1 MSQSIFVYLWIALA
15 IVTIAAV
22 LYGFSRNV
30 GSLYWKVFICLLP
43 VLISGIIVGQA
54 VAKREAGEGGFKLG
68 VDLVGGTIL
77 VYEIDPDKKPK
88 DFKPEQLAAALKRR
102 IDPADLYNVTIRPVG
117 DTRVEII
124 LPTGGAYQSQV
135 AENAWQ
141 EVVGKVRDKF
151 KSQLPED
158 AGFDAPRGDT
168 ASLVRQTASMIEKN
182 QWDKLLKAL
191 PEKFPKLKEKE
202 KELNLAAI
210 PVGHTEEL
218 LAKVKD
224 ASGAPQDDVKNFIN
238 STYQPAKIDEI
249 NAFVAEIY
257 TPSLQRK
264 DVSGEE
270 VQRIKDK
277 ISVVGSLEFRILA
290 NQVDDR
296 EVFDAV
302 EKFFADAATNA
313 DIRRELDKAAK
324 NGEPPPVP
332 KNPDG
337 EKDWKLGPN
346 VNREQTRTNY
356 AWVEVG
362 RQERWL
368 LGLDNASETGAPTK
382 STNEEEEK
390 KRYHLWQ
397 QAAQAREQGKPTVL
411 FSYGQTLLFSRK
423 SENINLS
430 PEERNNKRY
439 EYFLLTRLPERDE
452 STGEELAVTGQD
464 LTNASEMPDPTSGKL
479 EVAFNFNSHGA
490 YRMRRLTSQ
499 NTPGSEDNKFPR
511 HMAIILDGQI
521 VSAPTI
527 QSAIGDAGRITG
539 EFSKRE
545 IDTLVGVLRAG
556 ALPATLKPEPVSER
570 TMGATLGADTV
581 RKGMWAIFYAFL
593 AVLVFMLLYYRFA
606 GFVACVALLANL
618 LLTVAFMVFVNAT
631 FTLPGLAG
639 LVLTL
644 GMAVDANVLIYE
656 RLREERDKGANILLA
671 LRNGYDR
678 ALPTIIDTHLTSIF
692 TAIVLYVVG
701 NDQLKGFGVSL
712 TVGLVISLFTS
723 LFMTRTLFAVWI
735 RFNLL
740 KKLSMV
746 RFLTRPNIDFMK
758 IRYYWFTATIV
769 LTIFGLAVFLWRGE
783 GSLDIDFVG
792 GTAYGGQLTE
802 GRPLSNSNTS
812 SGPLGLRQLL
822 DTERQ
827 KQLLKVTS
835 VKQVGDDPYRYQI
848 LFAGETSPTTVTF
861 RNIPEGATAAD
872 REKNVAVRASVL
884 PDVKVTQIIPLD
896 ERSDGGRSKH
906 FDIRTTEREPELV
919 QVVIDRLLSQEEGGK
934 LVPLQ
939 QSAKLDNFTPPRDGK
954 SDLTFSDFASRGYLK
969 TLISRELKD
978 MGIGEIAFNVT
989 GIGKPKAELYD
1000 KMSVEFSSDK
1010 MAALAA
1016 ENLKLIIGQSASK
1029 LPAPIA
1035 KTELH
1040 YDDQRGQ
1047 IVQVTFATPTT
1058 QGEVKKAVDA
1068 VVSAALGTQGLN
1080 LEVLPMDDIVNGKNS
1095 VFTIAPAATD
1105 VKTQDLLG
1113 ENVLSRVLKQV
1124 QEEFARRPQPERL
1137 ENFDAQLAKETQR
1150 KAMYAIVASWLAILG
1165 YLWFRFGS
1173 WTFGAAT
1180 VLCLMHDLF
1189 FTLGIIAFCHYIV
1202 AWAPGLAGL
1211 LGLEDFKIDLTAIA
1225 ALLTLVGY
1233 SVSDTIVV
1241 FDRIREVRGKNPL
1254 LTAQIINDSVNQTL
1268 SRTLLSS
1275 TTVFL
1280 VVFVLFIAGGEG
1292 VHLFAFV
1299 MVIGVIV
1306 GTYSSIYI
1314 ASPLLLIF
1322 GEGAPPKKVVAAPKA
1337 PAPTGAA
1344 V

>member
-1 MSQSIFVYLWIALA
+1 MSQSIFFYFWIALA

-22 LYGFSRNV
+22 LYGFTRNV
-30 GSLYWKVFICLLP
+30 ANLYWKVFICILP
-43 VLISGIIVGQA
+43 VLISGIIVGQSA
-54 VAKREAGEGGFKLG
+54 AKYRAGEGGFKLG

-102 IDPADLYNVTIRPVG
+102 IDPADLYNVTIRSVG

-141 EVVGKVRDKF
+141 EVVGKVKDKF
-151 KSQLPED
+151 KSQMPED
-158 AGFDAPRGDT
+158 AGFDVPRGDT
-168 ASLVRQTASMIEKN
+168 AGLVRQTASMIEKN
-182 QWDKLLKAL
+182 QWDKLLMAL
-191 PEKFPKLKEKE
+191 LDKFPKLKEKE
-202 KELNLAAI
+202 KELNLPAVQ
-210 PVGHTEEL
+210 VGHTEEL

-224 ASGAPQDDVKNFIN
+224 AADAPEADVKSFIN
-238 STYQPAKIDEI
+238 ATYQPAKIDEI
-249 NAFVAEIY
+249 NAYVSEIY

-264 DVSGEE
+264 DVTGEE

-277 ISVVGSLEFRILA
+277 IAVVGSLEFRILA
-290 NQVDDR
+290 NQRDDK
-296 EVFDAV
+296 EVIQAE
-302 EKFFADAATNA
+302 EKYFTDAASSP
-313 DIRRELDKAAK
+313 DIKRELDKAAK
-324 NGEPPPVP
+324 EGEPPPVA

-337 EKDWKLGPN
+337 EKDWPLGPN
-346 VNREQTRTNY
+346 VNRDQTRTNY
-356 AWVEVG
+356 AWMEVG

-368 LGLDNASETGAPTK
+368 LGLDNASETGATSK
-382 STNEEEEK
+382 SATEDEEK
-390 KRYHLWQ
+390 KRFHLWPL
-397 QAAQAREQGKPTVL
+397 AAAARDQGKATVL
-411 FSYGQTLLFSRK
+411 QSYGDTLLYSRK
-423 SENINLS
+423 CENINLS
-430 PEERNNKRY
+430 PEERSAKKY
-439 EYFLLTRLPERDE
+439 DYFLLTRLPERDE
-452 STGEELAVTGQD
+452 STGEVLAVTGQD
-464 LTNASEMPDPTSGKL
+464 LTDAFEEANPTSGKL
-479 EVAFNFNSHGA
+479 EVAFRFNSHGS
-490 YRMRRLTSQ
+490 YRMGKLTGQ
-499 NTPGSEDNKFPR
+499 NTPGSEDNKYPR
-511 HMAIILDGQI
+511 HMAIVLDGQI
-521 VSAPTI
+521 VSAPTVNSRI
-527 QSAIGDAGRITG
+527 SDAGVIQG
-539 EFSKRE
+539 DFSKRE
-545 IDTLVGVLRAG
+545 INTLVGVLRAG

-581 RKGMWAIFYAFL
+581 RKGIWAIFYAFL
-593 AVLVFMLLYYRFA
+593 AVLIFMLLYYRFA

-712 TVGLVISLFTS
+712 TVGLAISLFTS
-723 LFMTRTLFAVWI
+723 LFMTRTMFNLWTK
-735 RFNLL
+735 FNLL
-740 KKLSMV
+740 TKLSMV
-746 RFLTRPNIDFMK
+746 RFLTRPSFDFMK

-769 LTIFGLAVFLWRGE
+769 LTIVGLAVFLWRGE

-792 GTAYGGQLTE
+792 GTAYGGQLNE
-802 GRPLSNSNTS
+802 GRALSNSDAS

-822 DTERQ
+822 DGERQ
-827 KQLLKVTS
+827 KQLLKVTN

-848 LFAGETSPTTVTF
+848 SYAGESSPTTVTF
-861 RNIPEGATAAD
+861 RNIPEGATPAD
-872 REKNVAVRASVL
+872 REKIVAARASVL

-896 ERSDGGRSKH
+896 EPSEGGRSKH

-919 QVVIDRLLSQEEGGK
+919 QVVIDRLLSKEENGK
-934 LVPLQ
+934 LVALQ
-939 QSAKLDNFTPPRDGK
+939 QSAKLESFTPPKEGK
-954 SDLTFSDFASRGYLK
+954 SDLKFSDYASRGYLK

-978 MGIGEIAFNVT
+978 MGIGEIAFNVN
-989 GIGKPKAELYD
+989 GIGKAKAELYD
-1000 KMSVEFSSDK
+1000 RMSVEFGSDK
-1010 MAALAA
+1010 MASLAA
-1016 ENLKLIIGQSASK
+1016 DNLKSILDKSAEK
-1029 LPAPIA
+1029 LPAPVV
-1035 KTELH
+1035 KTELRF
-1040 YDDQRGQ
+1040 DDQRGQ
-1047 IVQVTFATPTT
+1047 IVQVTFAGPTT
-1058 QGEVKKAVDA
+1058 KADVEKAVDSE
-1068 VVSAALGTQGLN
+1068 VSAALGKQGIK
-1080 LEVLPMDDIVNGKNS
+1080 LEVISMDDIVDGKNS

-1105 VKTQDLLG
+1105 VKTQDALG
-1113 ENVLSRVLKQV
+1113 EDVLARVLKQA
-1124 QEEFARRPQPERL
+1124 QDEFARRPQPERL

-1150 KAMYAIVASWLAILG
+1150 KAMYAIIASWMAILA

-1189 FTLGIIAFCHYIV
+1189 FTLGIIAFCHYV
-1202 AWAPGLAGL
+1202 VVWAPGFAGL

-1241 FDRIREVRGKNPL
+1241 FDRIREVRGKSPL
-1254 LTAQIINDSVNQTL
+1254 LTAQTINDSVNQTL

-1280 VVFVLFIAGGEG
+1280 VVFVLYVWGGEG

-1299 MVIGVIV
+1299 MVIGVVV

-1322 GEGAPPKKVVAAPKA
+1322 GEGAAPQKAAAPKS

>member
-1 MSQSIFVYLWIALA
+1 MSQSIFYWLWIAIA
-15 IVTIAAV
+15 IVTVGAIF
-22 LYGFSRNV
+22 YGFWRNV
-30 GSLYWKVFICLLP
+30 GNLYWKVFVCLLP
-43 VLISGIIVGQA
+43 VLVSGIIVGQA
-54 VAKREAGEGGFKLG
+54 AAKYRAGEGGFKLG

-124 LPTGGAYQSQV
+124 LPTGGAYQSQM
-135 AENAWQ
+135 AENAWK
-141 EVVGKVRDKF
+141 EVVDKVKDRF
-151 KSQLPED
+151 KDQLPPD
-158 AGFDAPRGDT
+158 AELDAPRGDT
-168 ASLVRQTASMIEKN
+168 AGLVRQTASKIDQN
-182 QWDKLLKAL
+182 QWNNLLQAL
-191 PEKFPKLKEKE
+191 PGEFPKLKGKE
-202 KELNLAAI
+202 KELSAI
-210 PVGHTEEL
+210 PEGHTEEL
-218 LAKVKD
+218 LTKFKD
-224 ASGAPQDDVKNFIN
+224 AAGADEAKLKSFID
-238 STYQPAKIDEI
+238 STYHPTKIDEI
-249 NAFVAEIY
+249 DAYVKQIY

-277 ISVVGSLEFRILA
+277 IAMVGSLEFRILA
-290 NQVDDR
+290 NQLDDK
-296 EVFDAV
+296 EVFAV
-302 EKFFADAATNA
+302 EERYFADAASNP
-313 DIRRELDKAAK
+313 DIKRELEKAAK
-324 NGEPPPVP
+324 DGEPPPVP

-346 VNREQTRTNY
+346 TNREQTRTNY
-356 AWVEVG
+356 AWMEVG

-368 LGLDNASETGAPTK
+368 LGLDNASESGVPAK
-382 STNEEEEK
+382 GSSDESEG
-390 KRYHLWQ
+390 KRQRYWPL
-397 QAAQAREQGKPTVL
+397 AAQARQQGKPLVL
-411 FSYGQTLLFSRK
+411 PGYGQTLLYSRPC
-423 SENINLS
+423 ENINLS
-430 PEERNNKRY
+430 AEERGEKKY
-439 EYFLLTRLPERDE
+439 DYFFLTRLPERDE
-452 STGEELAVTGQD
+452 ATGEDLAVTGQD
-464 LTNASEMPDPTSGKL
+464 LTDAFPKTDDTTGKL
-479 EVAFNFNSHGA
+479 EVAFQFNSHGA
-490 YRMRRLTSQ
+490 YRMQKLTSQ
-499 NTPGSEDNKFPR
+499 NTPGSDENKYPR

-521 VSAPTI
+521 MSAPTI
-527 QSAIGDAGRITG
+527 NTTIRDAGRITG

-545 IDTLVGVLRAG
+545 IDQLVGVLRAG
-556 ALPATLKPEPVSER
+556 ALPATLKREPVSEQ
-570 TMGATLGADTV
+570 TLGATLGADTI

-593 AVLVFMLLYYRFA
+593 AVLVFMCAYYRFA
-606 GFVACVALLANL
+606 GFVASVALLANL

-712 TVGLVISLFTS
+712 TVGLAISLFTS
-723 LFMTRTLFAVWI
+723 LFVTRTIFTLWT
-735 RFNLL
+735 RLNLL
-740 KKLSMV
+740 TELSMV
-746 RFLTRPNIDFMK
+746 RFLTRPSIDFMK

-769 LTIFGLAVFLWRGE
+769 LTIVGLAVFLWRGE
-783 GSLDIDFVG
+783 KSLDIDFVG

-802 GRPLSNSNTS
+802 GRLLSNSNPS

-827 KQLLKVTS
+827 TKLLKVAS

-848 LFAGETSPTTVTF
+848 TYAGEGSPTAVTF
-861 RNIPEGATAAD
+861 RNLPDGPTV
-872 REKNVAVRASVL
+872 REREQNVAERASQL
-884 PDVKVTQIIPLD
+884 PDVKVTQIFPRD
-896 ERSDGGRSKH
+896 EPSEGGRSRH

-919 QVVIDRLLSQEEGGK
+919 QVVIDRLLSNDENGK
-934 LVPLQ
+934 LVSLQ
-939 QSAKLDNFTPPRDGK
+939 QSARIKNFSTPKGGK
-954 SDLTFSDFASRGYLK
+954 SDLEFSDYASRGYLK
-969 TLISRELKD
+969 TLIARELKD
-978 MGIGEIAFNVT
+978 MGIGEMAFNVN
-989 GIGKPKAELYD
+989 GKGKPKAELYKD
-1000 KMSVEFSSDK
+1000 MTVEFSSDK
-1010 MAALAA
+1010 MASLAA
-1016 ENLKLIIGQSASK
+1016 ENLKSIIDKSADK
-1029 LPAPIA
+1029 LPAPV
-1035 KTELH
+1035 KKSELR
-1040 YDDQRGQ
+1040 YDETRGSQ
-1047 IVQVTFATPTT
+1047 VVEVTFAVPITPAELEKTL
-1058 QGEVKKAVDA
+1058 DA
-1068 VVSAALGTQGLN
+1068 DVSAGLGQAGLKVKATPVDN
-1080 LEVLPMDDIVNGKNS
+1080 PVNGKN
-1095 VFTIAPAATD
+1095 VIFTIADADA
-1105 VKTQDLLG
+1105 KTQDALG

-1124 QEEFARRPQPERL
+1124 QEEFDRRPQPERL
-1137 ENFDAQLAKETQR
+1137 ENFDAQLAKKTQGG
-1150 KAMYAIVASWLAILG
+1150 AAWAIILSWLVILG

-1202 AWAPGLAGL
+1202 AWAPGFAGL
-1211 LGLEDFKIDLTAIA
+1211 LGLEDFKIDFTAVA

-1254 LTAQIINDSVNQTL
+1254 LTAQTINDSVNQTL

-1280 VVFVLFIAGGEG
+1280 VVFVLYVWGGEG

-1299 MVIGVIV
+1299 MVIGVVV

-1322 GEGAPPKKVVAAPKA
+1322 GEGAPPKKAVAPKA
-1337 PAPTGAA
+1337 PAPAGTA